1 MRNLLSFSLTFFAL
15 VGCAKCMSF
24 SHPSLD
30 PKCSIDD
37 RELDRMYEVLSS
49 KNSWANEAK
58 TLSRSW
64 IKEVLFQET
73 CKNQASAFEHSRKKI
88 EKYLSWKV
96 SNSISNKIDYF
107 LNENKHNEFVD
118 LHADS
123 NDLYWYGVDK
133 EGSPILWYRADKTNF
148 HKMKVKKGIESASI
162 VMQGG
167 IDQMPDPIFDM
178 NFIICFDEF
187 NLLHAMK
194 NPTLGPKFIKTFITV
209 FPDRVKRAYFVT
221 GTIGHMFYNLMNKL
235 APENMKERM
244 VECRSREEAAA
255 RLVVDNVI
263 HKEEIP
269 IFMGGKS
276 EHDEIVVTKYPTM
289 MKTIKNA
296 MEDAILGFHSY
307 FKQS

>member
-1 MRNLLSFSLTFFAL
+1 
-15 VGCAKCMSF
+15 
-24 SHPSLD
+24 
-30 PKCSIDD
+30 
-37 RELDRMYEVLSS
+37 MYEVLSS
-49 KNSWANEAK
+49 KNSWASEAK

-64 IKEVLFQET
+64 IKEVLYQET
-73 CKNQASAFEHSRKKI
+73 CKNQASAFEHSRRKI

-107 LNENKHNEFVD
+107 LDENKHTEFAD

-148 HKMKVKKGIESASI
+148 HKMKVKKGIDSASI
-162 VMQGG
+162 VMQG
-167 IDQMPDPIFDM
+167 
-178 NFIICFDEF
+178 
-187 NLLHAMK
+187 
-194 NPTLGPKFIKTFITV
+194 
-209 FPDRVKRAYFVT
+209 DRVKRAYFVT
-221 GTIGHMFYNLMNKL
+221 GTVGHMFYNLMNKL
-235 APENMKERM
+235 APENMKERI

-255 RLVVDNVI
+255 RLVADNVI

-269 IFMGGKS
+269 TFMGGKS
-276 EHDEIVVTKYPTM
+276 EHDEVVVTKYPTM

-307 FKQS
+307 